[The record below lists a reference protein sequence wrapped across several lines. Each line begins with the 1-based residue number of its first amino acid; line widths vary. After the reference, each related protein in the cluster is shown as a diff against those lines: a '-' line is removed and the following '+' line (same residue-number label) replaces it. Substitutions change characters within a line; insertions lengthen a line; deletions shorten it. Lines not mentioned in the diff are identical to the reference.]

1 MASQQQLNKLQKD
14 LAREVSAVVD
24 SSAASLNTAQM
35 ELVKNQAVAE
45 ASISAAKAS
54 EDAVRAKKAEIEQD
68 IDKYPDDMVTYLQLK
83 SDAEIKKTIYTNL
96 VQQCEQNKIQEA
108 MESMDIQ
115 VIDAAN
121 LPDEKKPS
129 APRKKLIAAIGLVVG
144 LMLSFAYT
152 LVCYKREA

>member
-1 MASQQQLNKLQKD
+1 
-14 LAREVSAVVD
+14 
-24 SSAASLNTAQM
+24 M

-121 LPDEKKPS
+121 LPKAPS
-129 APRKKLIAAIGLVVG
+129 APRKKLIAAIGLALG
-144 LMLSFAYT
+144 CIIAFGYSLIM
-152 LVCYKREA
+152 YKREA

>member
-1 MASQQQLNKLQKD
+1 
-14 LAREVSAVVD
+14 
-24 SSAASLNTAQM
+24 M

-45 ASISAAKAS
+45 ASIGAAKAS

-115 VIDAAN
+115 VIDEAN
-121 LPDEKKPS
+121 LPKYPS
-129 APRKKLIAAIGLVVG
+129 APKKKLIVAIGFVLG
-144 LMLSFAYT
+144 TILSLGYST
-152 LVCYKREA
+152 IMYKRRA